1 MIRDLISESPGID
14 GREYLSSATDHWV
27 SGLRT
32 QLPKRFT
39 VHDDVLSRRAAR
51 VLGVGAFARRN
62 QIFLG
67 DVGAANLDSVLRH
80 ELVHL
85 AQIEFAVRTGSVAS
99 RLSVEREAY
108 AISEKGLAQPV
119 RFGAHPEEIHPVV
132 WFVAIGLGL
141 YVLLRPGNANAP
153 GLKTATIPSPPPTQI
168 VAEALCIFAVPGGAF
183 ALGGRL
189 GLGFL
194 GSAALAGAAGNVSL
208 RAVGDVASGRPSPP
222 LMYLFDATT
231 GAVIGFVVPGGIRL
245 IGQTGTQAFDRLATY
260 GLRKSDI
267 ALTRLLAEQATQAPL
282 TATAAQ
288 QVLASRGLAGQVSQW
303 WLNRRGVIVL
313 YRGQEVAT
321 SRIFSPIARDQ
332 GLAASEALVERLR
345 SFGMSLEEI
354 AGYTARWHVQPVP
367 PFAAP
372 SGMAGVP
379 LGAVGIPTTR
389 IPGIAANFGGEGV
402 IYVIRVPKSVAI
414 KPMGWQGLQL
424 ENEFVILNQV
434 PPGAVVQAIPAS
446 RVAPLMVDA
455 NGQLVPGL

>member
-1 MIRDLISESPGID
+1 
-14 GREYLSSATDHWV
+14 
-27 SGLRT
+27 
-32 QLPKRFT
+32 
-39 VHDDVLSRRAAR
+39 
-51 VLGVGAFARRN
+51 
-62 QIFLG
+62 
-67 DVGAANLDSVLRH
+67 
-80 ELVHL
+80 
-85 AQIEFAVRTGSVAS
+85 VRC
-99 RLSVEREAY
+99 
-108 AISEKGLAQPV
+108 
-119 RFGAHPEEIHPVV
+119 GAHPGAIHPII
-132 WFVAIGLGL
+132 WFVAIGVGL
-141 YVLLRPGNANAP
+141 YVLLRPSPANAP
-153 GLKTATIPSPPPTQI
+153 GPNTLTVPPPSPVQLF
-168 VAEALCIFAVPGGAF
+168 AEAVCIFAIPGGAF

-194 GSAALAGAAGNVSL
+194 ASSALAGAAGNVSL

-267 ALTRLLAEQATQAPL
+267 AVTRVLAEKAAETPL

-288 QVLASRGLAGQVSQW
+288 QILQSRGLAGQVSQW

-321 SRIFSPIARDQ
+321 TRIFSPLARDQ
-332 GLAASEALVERLR
+332 GVAASEALVARLR
-345 SFGMSLEEI
+345 SFGMSSEEI
-354 AGYTARWHVQPVP
+354 AGYTARWHTAPVP

-372 SGMAGVP
+372 PGMAGLP

-402 IYVIRVPKSVAI
+402 IYIIRVPKEVAF

-424 ENEFVILNQV
+424 ESELVILNEV

-446 RVAPLMVDA
+446 KVAPLMVDA
-455 NGQLVPGL
+455 NGQLVPGQ